1 MTPEYLDEGPCGHSG
16 AYSETRNG
24 RTIRRCRVPWMQLR
38 LKAFSVDVM
47 VSPCCDSGMQ
57 RIAVI
62 KQPSVIAAMLDCLK
76 RTEQPS

>member
-1 MTPEYLDEGPCGHSG
+1 
-16 AYSETRNG
+16 
-24 RTIRRCRVPWMQLR
+24 MQLR